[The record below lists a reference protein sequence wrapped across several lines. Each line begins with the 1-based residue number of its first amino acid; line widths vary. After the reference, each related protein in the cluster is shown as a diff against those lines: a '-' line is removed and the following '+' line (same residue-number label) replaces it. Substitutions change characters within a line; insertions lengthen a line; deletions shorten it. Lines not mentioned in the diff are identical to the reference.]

1 MYVNHHKNWDSIL
14 PYITFAYNTSRW
26 DSTGKTLFF
35 LLYGREATLPQD
47 LEFSA
52 KSNQLQIK
60 GVPDQPE
67 AITAKLLEARKIIH
81 QKQHQIHL
89 RQIARN
95 DEQRREAQYAENDL
109 VLVYKP
115 LRNIGKSEK
124 LLHRWLGPY
133 EIIRRTS
140 DLNYEVQKVKG
151 RDDVTD
157 IVHVTNLK
165 PFNPPS
171 LNSNQT
177 LFHKKTSVFEK

>member
-109 VLVYKP
+109 VLV
-115 LRNIGKSEK
+115 
-124 LLHRWLGPY
+124 
-133 EIIRRTS
+133 
-140 DLNYEVQKVKG
+140 
-151 RDDVTD
+151 
-157 IVHVTNLK
+157 
-165 PFNPPS
+165 
-171 LNSNQT
+171 
-177 LFHKKTSVFEK
+177 